1 MKRTPLIAWLTGLS
15 LVGTLAGQEPMPGP
29 GVVAPNMVPYGPPG
43 MPYAAGSYPPPVV
56 APFPGMVRPRR
67 MRELSWIQI
76 DSLAPRQMKVH
87 DILTVVVNE
96 ASEVTQNS
104 RFDRQRNATFKFD
117 IREFIRIGET
127 GNLRP
132 AALDNPKID
141 TQMRN
146 TFNSLGNA
154 TSREGMRYRIAA
166 TVVDVLPNG
175 TLVLEARKT
184 IHTNGEMWEYRL
196 TGQARSEDVQANNTV
211 LSENIANLHI
221 DKNEHGKVKS
231 STDRGWLMRMYD
243 ALKPF

>member
-1 MKRTPLIAWLTGLS
+1 MPRTSLIAWLTGLS
-15 LVGTLAGQEPMPGP
+15 LAGSLAGQEPLPAPGY
-29 GVVAPNMVPYGPPG
+29 MPPG
-43 MPYAAGSYPPPVV
+43 GTPYAGPYPPPVV
-56 APFPGMVRPRR
+56 APFPGMARPRR
-67 MRELSWIQI
+67 MSELSWIHI

-87 DILTVVVNE
+87 DILTVQVNE
-96 ASEVTQNS
+96 NAEVIQNS

-154 TSREGMRYRIAA
+154 TSKEGMRYRIAA

-175 TLVLEARKT
+175 SLILEARKT
-184 IHTNGEMWEYRL
+184 IQTNGELWEYRL
-196 TGQARSEDVQANNTV
+196 TGQTRSEDVQANNTV
-211 LSENIANLHI
+211 LSENIANLNI
-221 DKNEHGKVKS
+221 IKVEHGKVKS
-231 STDRGWLMRMYD
+231 STDRGWVMRLYD